1 MLGKDLAAIKAY
13 VSSLQAEKVPSAVSP
28 AVSVV
33 NDDVF
38 KETLTAAFMKNAEIV
53 QPWSTIGV
61 NQWIESGRWWLVLVS
76 ARMRVPKAHYGI
88 EPADICEQKGTNGA
102 FRGFGT

>member
-1 MLGKDLAAIKAY
+1 MGH
-13 VSSLQAEKVPSAVSP
+13 
-28 AVSVV
+28 
-33 NDDVF
+33 DDVF
-38 KETLTAAFMKNAEIV
+38 KETLSAAFMKNAEVV

-88 EPADICEQKGTNGA
+88 VLANIGE
-102 FRGFGT
+102 